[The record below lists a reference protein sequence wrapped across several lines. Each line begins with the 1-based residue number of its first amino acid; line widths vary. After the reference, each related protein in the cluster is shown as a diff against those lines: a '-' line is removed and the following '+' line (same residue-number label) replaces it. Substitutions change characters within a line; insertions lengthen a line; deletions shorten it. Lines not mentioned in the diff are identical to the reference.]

1 MRETEV
7 STKWYS
13 VHRSPSP
20 RFWFILSLPSLSSFC
35 DFSRMSVSVAI
46 LASASSSF
54 SSRSVKVTSLLADLS
69 VSREP
74 PSTSATHH
82 TGPRASRRRR
92 LVLVLLAVR
101 RSEPSS
107 EAPLPPPE
115 SVRRWAPRWI
125 GRAVAWQLV
134 PCFPGRM
141 GLS

>member
-1 MRETEV
+1 M

-92 LVLVLLAVR
+92 LVLVLLKCVKNVSMEPKTLRWVVTQKARFEWKRSMSRDSVGSR
-101 RSEPSS
+101 RK
-107 EAPLPPPE
+107 
-115 SVRRWAPRWI
+115 
-125 GRAVAWQLV
+125 
-134 PCFPGRM
+134 
-141 GLS
+141 